1 MTNLRLRFDVISME
15 FFGSKRRRLSRGI
28 WKPPDVR
35 WLFSQAKVF
44 LEAIFVKFV
53 HNWIYFLEHLIKLVS
68 LIGWL
73 GNIYWLKKMFSR
85 CEHGKIIIIIIQH
98 SVNTCA
104 TGLSYE
110 RGHSSWRCENCQ
122 NRYGNKVVGKQQT
135 PGLPC
140 NPYLEMKLWSIV
152 SQKRLSPST

>member
-1 MTNLRLRFDVISME
+1 M
-15 FFGSKRRRLSRGI
+15 
-28 WKPPDVR
+28 
-35 WLFSQAKVF
+35 
-44 LEAIFVKFV
+44 
-53 HNWIYFLEHLIKLVS
+53 S

-152 SQKRLSPST
+152 SQKRLSPSHKLLHIRMLDGIKSIEIQEGQVRLQEYCMYLLLAWSQVYMIKIIHMSELQIKNRSERDLCSCE